1 MGQSKERRGAVPH
14 SMLGSG
20 PEPILPVDEP
30 VRLRGRKGSQDGVD
44 RALTKPSSAEGG
56 TGIVGSNLL
65 LLG

>member
-30 VRLRGRKGSQDGVD
+30 VRLRGSQDGAD